1 MTRLAKTARLAFAAA
16 VCAATAA
23 CVFAAG
29 GGGLETEKWQAA
41 IDAAAS
47 RGGGVVAVPKGDH
60 PIGMLVLRSNVEL
73 RLEKGARL
81 VASGNPDDFP
91 VEASAKASGAPLRAV
106 VVAAAATNVAV
117 TGEGEVVGN
126 GWAYD
131 YSRKDQPKPMGL
143 CFYKCRGV
151 RLEGFVLRDT
161 AFWGINLVKSED
173 VVIRRLKIDS
183 HAGLCTDG
191 IDIEGR
197 NVLIEDCDVDSG
209 DDAYCVKSHDPGYEV
224 ENVVVRN
231 CSARSHC
238 NAFKLGTASHG
249 VMRNIAFVHCRAY
262 ASRRVYRDLA
272 PMPKD
277 LLDWKPVEGAPWY
290 HCGPGFGC
298 VNVECVDGG
307 LVENVVADDIV
318 MEGFQTPL
326 FVRGGDRS
334 GFNDDYADSSQ
345 GKWFAIRNVVFSNVR
360 GRADGRTP
368 STITGAGRCRP
379 ENVVLRDIDLEIP
392 GEGENAKPF
401 SWPGEDKAGAYPQT
415 NMFDPY
421 HLPAYGLFVDK
432 AEVEMENVKFRL
444 RPGTNDAR
452 PAVHVNKEG

>member
-1 MTRLAKTARLAFAAA
+1 MAKTAGWVFVAAVFAA
-16 VCAATAA
+16 VAA

-41 IDAAAS
+41 IDAAAA

-60 PIGMLVLRSNVEL
+60 PIGTLVLRSNVEL
-73 RLEKGARL
+73 RLENGARL

-106 VVAAAATNVAV
+106 VIAAAATNVAV
-117 TGEGEVVGN
+117 TGEGEVFGN

-277 LLDWKPVEGAPWY
+277 LLDWKPVAGAPWY

-345 GKWFAIRNVVFSNVR
+345 GEWFAIRNVVFSNVR

-379 ENVVLRDIDLEIP
+379 ENVVLRNVDLEIP

-432 AEVEMENVKFRL
+432 AEVKMENVKFRL

>member
-1 MTRLAKTARLAFAAA
+1 MAKTAGWVFVAAVFAA
-16 VCAATAA
+16 VAACVFAA

-29 GGGLETEKWQAA
+29 GG
-41 IDAAAS
+41 D
-47 RGGGVVAVPKGDH
+47 GGEPGGSGDRH
-60 PIGMLVLRSNVEL
+60 LNRAP
-73 RLEKGARL
+73 ARL

-106 VVAAAATNVAV
+106 VIAVAATNVAV
-117 TGEGEVVGN
+117 TGEGEVFGN

-209 DDAYCVKSHDPGYEV
+209 DDAYCVKSHDAGYEV

-277 LLDWKPVEGAPWY
+277 LLDWK
-290 HCGPGFGC
+290 C

-379 ENVVLRDIDLEIP
+379 ENVVLRDVDLEIP

-432 AEVEMENVKFRL
+432 AEVKMENVKFRL